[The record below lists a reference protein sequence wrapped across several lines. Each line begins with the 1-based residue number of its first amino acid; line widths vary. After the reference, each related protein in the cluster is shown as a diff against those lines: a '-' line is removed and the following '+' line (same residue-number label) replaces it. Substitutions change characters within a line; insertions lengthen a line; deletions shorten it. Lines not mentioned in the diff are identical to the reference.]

1 LNPMLMNPLILW
13 FVTYIVIAIFH
24 KIVKNKVGVSSED
37 YTYFKLPHFISLLLN
52 SIVSVAII
60 FIILNASLSPKY
72 ETYLAVPYFG
82 IMAYYFTSVFRT
94 LKDAREGN

>member
-1 LNPMLMNPLILW
+1 MNPLILW

>member
-1 LNPMLMNPLILW
+1 MNPMLMNPLILW
-13 FVTYIVIAIFH
+13 IITFVVIAIFH
-24 KIVKNKVGVSSED
+24 RIVKNKVGVSSEE
-37 YTYFKLPHFISLLLN
+37 YAYFKLPHFISMLLN
-52 SIVSVAII
+52 SIVSVALIL
-60 FIILNASLSPKY
+60 IILNTSLSPKY

>member
-1 LNPMLMNPLILW
+1 MLMNPLILW